1 MLVDMNNVMQNIEV
15 SMIIPPSE
23 RLMIDDN
30 LQNLV
35 DSIREYGILE
45 PLLLRPNNGKYQIII
60 GNKRYEA
67 ARLLGLKT
75 VPALVKNIDDEVI
88 EQYKI
93 INNYGKKNNTSPRE
107 GKFINSSLPQKNI
120 SSNGHQSI
128 PNNQDN
134 KINQSNDFEP
144 AIENSYQQI
153 NNRTKNSDIINLS
166 ELNKIEYERDDFNM
180 NNNVS
185 NMMKNNMG
193 LSPQPMTSNNQEPT
207 FGGRFFPSLEDEP
220 TNMNMGGIN
229 SNPQNNNLIDL
240 TDINTEQVQ
249 PSSNQQVA
257 SFNTNQPQNLSTGV
271 NPTTINTQFD
281 IGRQQEQLNPIP
293 GPTDNVIN
301 IGALQSENQMTSPTI
316 GNQPIVQKEPT
327 PIMMN
332 QPSIQEPNSMMNNQ
346 IQNQEPASFSQI
358 NLAPIYN
365 NMPENNMLKE
375 QPEPNVVPD
384 PQINIPQFDM
394 SQNIAPTRYANPTP
408 EMNVPTEVSS
418 IQTPAYPENN
428 QPAPNIPVYNQEI
441 EQPTMENNQIVEPMQ
456 KNLIPVLNTIKSL
469 ALNLESFGYQI
480 NINEEDLSN
489 AVKITIEVEK

>member
-1 MLVDMNNVMQNIEV
+1 MDMNNVVQNIEV
-15 SMIIPPSE
+15 SMIMSPSE
-23 RLMIDDN
+23 RLIIDDN

-75 VPALVKNIDDEVI
+75 VPALVKNVDDEVV
-88 EQYKI
+88 EQYKM
-93 INNYGKKNNTSPRE
+93 INNYDKKKNAPSME
-107 GKFINSSLPQKNI
+107 GKFINSSLPKKNI
-120 SSNGHQSI
+120 PSNGHQPI
-128 PNNQDN
+128 LGNQDN
-134 KINQSNDFEP
+134 YNQPNDFEP
-144 AIENSYQQI
+144 IIENSYQQI

-185 NMMKNNMG
+185 NIMNNSTG
-193 LSPQPMTSNNQEPT
+193 VSPQPMTSNNQEPT

-220 TNMNMGGIN
+220 TNMNMGSVN

-240 TDINTEQVQ
+240 TDINTEQGQ

-257 SFNTNQPQNLSTGV
+257 SFNTSQPQNLSAGV
-271 NPTTINTQFD
+271 NPTTMNNQFN
-281 IGRQQEQLNPIP
+281 ISRQQEQLNPIP

-301 IGALQSENQMTSPTI
+301 VGALQSENQMTPPTM
-316 GNQPIVQKEPT
+316 GNQPIMQEST

-332 QPSIQEPNSMMNNQ
+332 QPSTQEPNSTINNQ

-358 NLAPIYN
+358 NPAPIYN
-365 NMPENNMLKE
+365 NMPENNILKE
-375 QPEPNVVPD
+375 KPEPNIVPE

-394 SQNIAPTRYANPTP
+394 SQNIAPTGYANPTP

-418 IQTPAYPENN
+418 IQPPVYPENN
-428 QPAPNIPVYNQEI
+428 QPVTNIPVYNQEI
-441 EQPTMENNQIVEPMQ
+441 EQPIIENKPLTESSQ
-456 KNLIPVLNTIKSL
+456 KDLTPVLNTIKSL
-469 ALNLESFGYQI
+469 IFNLESFGYQI

>member
-1 MLVDMNNVMQNIEV
+1 MDMDNVVQNIEV
-15 SMIIPPSE
+15 STIIPPSE

-35 DSIREYGILE
+35 DSIREYGILK

-75 VPALVKNIDDEVI
+75 IPALVKNVDDEVV
-88 EQYKI
+88 EQYKM
-93 INNYGKKNNTSPRE
+93 INNYDKKKNAPSME
-107 GKFINSSLPQKNI
+107 GKFINSSLPKKNI
-120 SSNGHQSI
+120 PSNGHQPI
-128 PNNQDN
+128 HGNQDN
-134 KINQSNDFEP
+134 LNQPNDFEP
-144 AIENSYQQI
+144 IIENSYQQI
-153 NNRTKNSDIINLS
+153 NNRTKDSDIISLS

-180 NNNVS
+180 NNNMS
-185 NMMKNNMG
+185 NMMNNNMG
-193 LSPQPMTSNNQEPT
+193 VSPQPMTSNNQEPT

-229 SNPQNNNLIDL
+229 SNIQSNNLIDL

-257 SFNTNQPQNLSTGV
+257 SFNTNQSQNLSAGV

-281 IGRQQEQLNPIP
+281 ISRQQEQLNPIP

-316 GNQPIVQKEPT
+316 GNQPIVQQEPT

-346 IQNQEPASFSQI
+346 IQNQELASFSQI
-358 NLAPIYN
+358 NPAPIYN

-375 QPEPNVVPD
+375 QPEPNIVPD

-394 SQNIAPTRYANPTP
+394 SQNIAPTGYVNPTP
-408 EMNVPTEVSS
+408 EMNIPTEVSS

-456 KNLIPVLNTIKSL
+456 KNLTPVLNTIKSL

>member
-1 MLVDMNNVMQNIEV
+1 MDMNNVVQNIEV

-75 VPALVKNIDDEVI
+75 VPALVKNVDDEVV
-88 EQYKI
+88 EQYKM
-93 INNYGKKNNTSPRE
+93 INNYDKKKNAPSME
-107 GKFINSSLPQKNI
+107 GKFINSSLPKKNI
-120 SSNGHQSI
+120 PSNGHQPI
-128 PNNQDN
+128 LDNQDN
-134 KINQSNDFEP
+134 YNQPNEFEP
-144 AIENSYQQI
+144 IIENSYQQI

-180 NNNVS
+180 NNNMS
-185 NMMKNNMG
+185 NIMSNNMG
-193 LSPQPMTSNNQEPT
+193 VSPQPMTSNNQEPT

-220 TNMNMGGIN
+220 TNMNMGNVN

-257 SFNTNQPQNLSTGV
+257 SFNTSQPQNLSAGV
-271 NPTTINTQFD
+271 NPATINTQFD
-281 IGRQQEQLNPIP
+281 ISRQQEQLNPIP

-301 IGALQSENQMTSPTI
+301 VGALQSENQMTPPAM
-316 GNQPIVQKEPT
+316 GNQPIMQDST

-332 QPSIQEPNSMMNNQ
+332 QPSTQEPNSMMNNQ

-358 NLAPIYN
+358 NPAPIYN
-365 NMPENNMLKE
+365 NMPENNILKE
-375 QPEPNVVPD
+375 QPEPNIVPE

-394 SQNIAPTRYANPTP
+394 SQNIAPTGYANPTP
-408 EMNVPTEVSS
+408 EMNVPTEVGS
-418 IQTPAYPENN
+418 IQPSVYPENN
-428 QPAPNIPVYNQEI
+428 QPVTNIPVYNQEI
-441 EQPTMENNQIVEPMQ
+441 EQPIIENNPLTESSQ
-456 KNLIPVLNTIKSL
+456 KDLTPVLNTIKSL
-469 ALNLESFGYQI
+469 AFNLESFGYQI

>member
-1 MLVDMNNVMQNIEV
+1 MDMNNVVQNIEV

-75 VPALVKNIDDEVI
+75 VPALVKNVDDEVV
-88 EQYKI
+88 EQYKM
-93 INNYGKKNNTSPRE
+93 INNYDKKKNAPSME
-107 GKFINSSLPQKNI
+107 GKFINSSLPKKNI
-120 SSNGHQSI
+120 PSNGHQPI
-128 PNNQDN
+128 LGNQDN
-134 KINQSNDFEP
+134 YNQPNDFEP
-144 AIENSYQQI
+144 TIENSYQQI

-180 NNNVS
+180 NNNMS
-185 NMMKNNMG
+185 NIMNNNMG
-193 LSPQPMTSNNQEPT
+193 VSPQPMTSNNQEPT

-220 TNMNMGGIN
+220 TNMNMGNVN
-229 SNPQNNNLIDL
+229 SNHQNNNLIDL

-257 SFNTNQPQNLSTGV
+257 SFNTSQPQNLSAGV
-271 NPTTINTQFD
+271 TPATINTQFD
-281 IGRQQEQLNPIP
+281 ISRQQEQLNPIP

-301 IGALQSENQMTSPTI
+301 VGALQSENQMTPPAM
-316 GNQPIVQKEPT
+316 GNQPIMQEAT

-332 QPSIQEPNSMMNNQ
+332 QSSTQEPNSMMNNQ

-358 NLAPIYN
+358 NPAPIYN

-375 QPEPNVVPD
+375 QPEPNIVPE

-394 SQNIAPTRYANPTP
+394 SQNIAPTGYANPTP
-408 EMNVPTEVSS
+408 EMNVPTEVGS
-418 IQTPAYPENN
+418 IQPSVYPENN
-428 QPAPNIPVYNQEI
+428 QPVTNIPVYNQEI
-441 EQPTMENNQIVEPMQ
+441 EQPIIENNPLTESSQ
-456 KNLIPVLNTIKSL
+456 KDLTPVLNTIKSL
-469 ALNLESFGYQI
+469 AFNLESFGYQI

>member
-1 MLVDMNNVMQNIEV
+1 MDMNNVVQNIEV
-15 SMIIPPSE
+15 SMIMLPSE
-23 RLMIDDN
+23 RLIIDDN

-75 VPALVKNIDDEVI
+75 VPALVKNVDDEVV
-88 EQYKI
+88 EQYKM
-93 INNYGKKNNTSPRE
+93 INNYDKKKNAPSME
-107 GKFINSSLPQKNI
+107 GKFINSSLPKKDI
-120 SSNGHQSI
+120 PSNGYQPI
-128 PNNQDN
+128 LGNQDN
-134 KINQSNDFEP
+134 YNQPNDFEP
-144 AIENSYQQI
+144 IIENSYQQI

-185 NMMKNNMG
+185 NIMNNSTG
-193 LSPQPMTSNNQEPT
+193 VSPQPMTSNNQEPT

-220 TNMNMGGIN
+220 TNMNMGSVN

-240 TDINTEQVQ
+240 TDINTEQGQ

-257 SFNTNQPQNLSTGV
+257 SFNTSQPQNLSAGV
-271 NPTTINTQFD
+271 NPTTINTQFN
-281 IGRQQEQLNPIP
+281 ISRQQEQLNPIP

-301 IGALQSENQMTSPTI
+301 VGALQSENQMTPPTMR
-316 GNQPIVQKEPT
+316 NQSIMQEST

-332 QPSIQEPNSMMNNQ
+332 QPSTQEPNSTINNQ

-358 NLAPIYN
+358 NPAPIYN
-365 NMPENNMLKE
+365 NMPENNILKE
-375 QPEPNVVPD
+375 NPEPNIVPE

-394 SQNIAPTRYANPTP
+394 SQNIAPTGYANPTP
-408 EMNVPTEVSS
+408 EMNVPTEVGS
-418 IQTPAYPENN
+418 IQPPVYPENN
-428 QPAPNIPVYNQEI
+428 QPVTNIPVYNQEI
-441 EQPTMENNQIVEPMQ
+441 EQPIIENNPLTESSQ
-456 KNLIPVLNTIKSL
+456 KDLTPVLNTIKSL
-469 ALNLESFGYQI
+469 IFNLESFGYQI